1 MAKKI
6 LIVEDDK
13 MLLTIFQMFVQE
25 LGYEV
30 AGLARTGQDALE
42 AAAANGD
49 ISCVLMDI
57 QLDGPMD
64 GIATAKAMEESSA
77 APIIFVSGGLEPT
90 QVPDCVLPNVYG
102 LLTKPLYR
110 NSLGMMIE
118 FACAKYAMEH
128 GGEE

>member
-13 MLLTIFQMFVQE
+13 MLLTIFQMFIQE

-30 AGLARTGQDALE
+30 AGLARTGEEAL
-42 AAAANGD
+42 ATASSNGD
-49 ISCVLMDI
+49 ISCILMDI

-64 GIATAKAMEESSA
+64 GIATARALDKQTA
-77 APIIFVSGGLEPT
+77 APVIFVSGGVEPAL
-90 QVPDCVLPNVYG
+90 VPNCVLPNVYG

-128 GGEE
+128 